1 MTQKTQC
8 DYVLEFSITLQH
20 IISSWTK
27 DAEKEMLKYGLVG
40 KYAQS
45 QGLNQKFADLS
56 LIPLMI

>member
-45 QGLNQKFADLS
+45 
-56 LIPLMI
+56 